1 MAQCG
6 NLLFI
11 IYLLAAVAHRST
23 RSPFFSLSSLPAAY
37 LVQKKLRSV
46 DQDEA
51 LALMKRGATLLDVR
65 MATDFAK
72 ERAAGAVNAPLFQLT
87 AGDAAWVRSCRR
99 RRVGIK

>member
-1 MAQCG
+1 MVSTAPAALAPPQ
-6 NLLFI
+6 LTAPPI
-11 IYLLAAVAHRST
+11 I
-23 RSPFFSLSSLPAAY
+23 SPSPPAAY

-65 MATDFAK
+65 MAADFAQ

-87 AGDAAWVRSCRR
+87 AGDAAWVRAARFNE
-99 RRVGIK
+99 INDTH

>member
-1 MAQCG
+1 MPEFVACLPRLTAPTFPPFLQP
-6 NLLFI
+6 LL
-11 IYLLAAVAHRST
+11 
-23 RSPFFSLSSLPAAY
+23 LSSSAAY

-65 MATDFAK
+65 MAADFAK

-87 AGDAAWVRSCRR
+87 AGDAAWVRAA
-99 RRVGIK
+99 G

>member
-1 MAQCG
+1 MYY
-6 NLLFI
+6 LLFI
-11 IYLLAAVAHRST
+11 IVYLLAAATHRSA
-23 RSPFFSLSSLPAAY
+23 RFFSLSSPPAAY

-72 ERAAGAVNAPLFQLT
+72 ERAAGAVNVPLFQLT
-87 AGDAAWVRSCRR
+87 AGDAAWVRSFAD
-99 RRVGIK
+99 